1 MNIPYDTQ
9 MITANGVHL
18 HTVLAGDPYG
28 TPIVFL
34 HGFPDFWY
42 GWHNQI
48 PFFAQRGYRVIAP
61 DQRGY
66 NLSDKPKN
74 IEDYRISILAT
85 DVKALIEA
93 LGYERVHLVGHD
105 WGAAVAWWVAT
116 MYPERLITLNILNV
130 PYPTVMMKQLQAG
143 DLSQLLK
150 SWYMFFF
157 QIPGL
162 PEALVSVDGYAR
174 MGDILKRTSNPG
186 SFSDE
191 DIALYRQAWAQPG
204 AMTASINWYR
214 AMFRSASETRQV
226 AKQNALESGR
236 KIQTPTL
243 ILWGEKDAFLGTSLA
258 RESLKVVENG
268 ELVFF
273 PKSTH
278 WIQHDEPDDVNQ
290 YLLEWITRDH
300 SAAPDITASA

>member
-9 MITANGVHL
+9 MIAVNGVRL

-130 PYPTVMMKQLQAG
+130 PYPTVMMKQLQSG

-157 QIPGL
+157 QIPRL

-186 SFSDE
+186 SFNDE

-214 AMFRSASETRQV
+214 AMFRSASEARQV
-226 AKQNALESGR
+226 AKQNALDSGR

-300 SAAPDITASA
+300 SAN

>member
-1 MNIPYDTQ
+1 MLPIPYDTQ
-9 MITANGVHL
+9 MIATNGVRL
-18 HTVLAGDPYG
+18 HTVLAGDPHG
-28 TPIVFL
+28 EPIVFL

-48 PFFAQRGYRVIAP
+48 PFFAERGYRVIVP

-66 NLSDKPKN
+66 NLSDKPS
-74 IEDYRISILAT
+74 DVLAYRISILAT
-85 DVKALIEA
+85 DIKGLIDA
-93 LGYERVHLVGHD
+93 LGYDKVHLVGHD

-116 MYPERLITLNILNV
+116 MFPERLKTLNILNV
-130 PYPTVMMKQLQAG
+130 PYPTVMMKQFQSG

-157 QIPGL
+157 QIPAL
-162 PEALVSVDGYAR
+162 PEALVSAAGYER
-174 MGDILKRTSNPG
+174 MGDILRRTSNPG

-191 DIALYRQAWAQPG
+191 DIARYKEAWAQPG
-204 AMTASINWYR
+204 AMTATINWYR
-214 AMFRSASETRQV
+214 AMFRSANEARQT
-226 AKQNALESGR
+226 AKQNALASGK
-236 KIQTPTL
+236 KIPTPTL
-243 ILWGEKDAFLGTSLA
+243 ILWGEKDQFLGTAVA
-258 RESLKVVENG
+258 RESLKVLEQG

-278 WIQHDEPDDVNQ
+278 WIQHDEPDDVNK

-300 SAAPDITASA
+300 SSV

>member
-130 PYPTVMMKQLQAG
+130 PYPTVMMKQLQSG

-214 AMFRSASETRQV
+214 AMFRSASEARQV
-226 AKQNALESGR
+226 AKQNALDSGR

>member
-130 PYPTVMMKQLQAG
+130 PYPTVMMKQLQSG

-214 AMFRSASETRQV
+214 AMFRSASEARQV
-226 AKQNALESGR
+226 AKQNALDSGR

-300 SAAPDITASA
+300 SAN

>member
-9 MITANGVHL
+9 MITANGVRL

-130 PYPTVMMKQLQAG
+130 PYPTVMMKQLQSG

-214 AMFRSASETRQV
+214 AMFRSASEARQV
-226 AKQNALESGR
+226 AKQNALDSGR

-300 SAAPDITASA
+300 STN